1 MKKKHEH
8 IIQSVRPGS
17 IAEELGIEPGD
28 ILLEIDGQVIEDIFD
43 YQFYVESEELL
54 VVIRKANGEEWELEI
69 EKDVDEDLGIDFG
82 KGLMDEYHSCHNK
95 CYIDEYER
103 ERYEPYRPLPFGTDQ
118 YFIPDNESGASL

>member
-8 IIQSVRPGS
+8 IIESVRPGS

-69 EKDVDEDLGIDFG
+69 EK
-82 KGLMDEYHSCHNK
+82 
-95 CYIDEYER
+95 EYEDDI
-103 ERYEPYRPLPFGTDQ
+103 EKNNLTKLKPGSNIELMSK
-118 YFIPDNESGASL
+118 E

>member
-1 MKKKHEH
+1 MKKHEH
-8 IIQSVRPGS
+8 IVKKVQSGS

-69 EKDVDEDLGIDFG
+69 EK
-82 KGLMDEYHSCHNK
+82 
-95 CYIDEYER
+95 EYEDDI
-103 ERYEPYRPLPFGTDQ
+103 EK
-118 YFIPDNESGASL
+118 

>member
-8 IIQSVRPGS
+8 IIESVRPGS

-28 ILLEIDGQVIEDIFD
+28 VLLEIDGQVIEDIFD

-82 KGLMDEYHSCHNK
+82 KGLMDEYPAIINVFSALSIRCRRG
-95 CYIDEYER
+95 CVIR
-103 ERYEPYRPLPFGTDQ
+103 CILRMM
-118 YFIPDNESGASL
+118 IPDCHSFRETMSH

>member
-8 IIQSVRPGS
+8 IIESVRPGS

-28 ILLEIDGQVIEDIFD
+28 VLLEIDGQVIEDIFD

-82 KGLMDEYHSCHNK
+82 KGLMDVSF
-95 CYIDEYER
+95 
-103 ERYEPYRPLPFGTDQ
+103 LP
-118 YFIPDNESGASL
+118 